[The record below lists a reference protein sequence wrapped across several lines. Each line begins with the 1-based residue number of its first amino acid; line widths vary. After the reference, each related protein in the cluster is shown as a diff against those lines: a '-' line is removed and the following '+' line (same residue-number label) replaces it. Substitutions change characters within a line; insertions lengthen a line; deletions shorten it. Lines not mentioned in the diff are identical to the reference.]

1 MCRCPM
7 PPISRSWRCPIPT
20 RSRPPRARSAIA
32 PERADRSRQE
42 IDMPIEILM
51 PALSPTMTEGNLAK
65 WLKNEGEAVKAGDV
79 IAEIE
84 TDKATMEV
92 EAVDEGK
99 LGKILVPAGSQ
110 GVKVNQP
117 IALLLEEGEDASAL
131 TKAATPA
138 PKPAPPPTAAPAP
151 ATAPAP
157 KAQQPAAAPPAAP
170 APITPAG
177 GDRIFASPLA
187 RRMAQQAGLDLAR
200 LNGSGPHGRI
210 VKADIDAALAR
221 GAPAARP
228 AAPPPAPAPAV
239 PVAGLPA
246 FTEQPHSM
254 MRKVIA
260 RRLVESKREAP
271 HFYLTIDCN
280 LDRLLQLRQEINGK
294 REKDKISV
302 NDFVIKAAGLALKQV
317 PAANA
322 SWTESAV
329 RLYQAADVS
338 VAVATPGGLIT
349 PIIRS
354 AETKSL
360 SAISAEMK
368 DLAAR
373 ARENKLKPEEYQGGT
388 FSVSNLGMFGIR
400 EFAAVINPP
409 QGAILAVGAGEQR
422 PIVKENAL
430 AIATMMSC
438 TLSVDHRVVDGAIGA
453 EFLAAFKKLIEEP
466 LSMLI

>member
-1 MCRCPM
+1 
-7 PPISRSWRCPIPT
+7 
-20 RSRPPRARSAIA
+20 
-32 PERADRSRQE
+32 
-42 IDMPIEILM
+42 MPIEILM

-65 WLKNEGEAVKAGDV
+65 WLKKEGESVRAGDV

-99 LGKILVPAGSQ
+99 LGRILVPEGSQ

-117 IALLLEEGEDASAL
+117 IALLLAEGEDASAL
-131 TKAATPA
+131 AKAPAPAAKPAAAPAAPSAPAAPQPAAEAKAAPPEAAAAPA
-138 PKPAPPPTAAPAP
+138 PKPASAPA
-151 ATAPAP
+151 
-157 KAQQPAAAPPAAP
+157 
-170 APITPAG
+170 G
-177 GDRIFASPLA
+177 ERIVASPLA
-187 RRMAQQAGLDLAR
+187 RRMAQQAGLDLAG
-200 LNGSGPHGRI
+200 LGGSGPHGRI

-221 GAPAARP
+221 GKP
-228 AAPPPAPAPAV
+228 AAPKPAAAPGPAA
-239 PVAGLPA
+239 PVAGLPP

-260 RRLVESKREAP
+260 RRLTESKRDAP
-271 HFYLTIDCN
+271 HFYMTIDCN
-280 LDRLLQLRQEINGK
+280 IDRLLQLRQEINAK

-302 NDFVIKAAGLALKQV
+302 NDFVIKAAALGLRQV

-322 SWTESAV
+322 SWTEAAV

-349 PIIRS
+349 PIIRGADS
-354 AETKSL
+354 KGL
-360 SAISAEMK
+360 SVISAEMK

-373 ARENKLKPEEYQGGT
+373 ARDGKLKPEEYQGGT
-388 FSVSNLGMFGIR
+388 FSVSNLGMYGIR

-422 PIVKENAL
+422 PIVKDNAL

-453 EFLAAFKKLIEEP
+453 EYLAAFKKMIEDP
-466 LSMLI
+466 LTMLI